1 MYKKWIYSFVVTAI
15 CIVIWLLLPAD
26 LELIRKVP
34 AFFATVSM
42 ISMALAMFISCR
54 FKFIDFCC
62 GGIDKA
68 YVWHKWLGIFG
79 LVGACFHW
87 ILVPGPAGNAA
98 SPEFA
103 EIGEEIGQWA
113 MYALLLLGSMSVV
126 KSIPYRIWFYTH
138 KLMGP
143 IFLFSVYHTF
153 FSDVPFEVMSYTGA
167 ALIVVSVLGL
177 FSWTYKSIFSSRK
190 YRKYTITEVEKMD
203 GAIEVKM
210 TPEDKVIK
218 YKSGQFAYLDF
229 SFDRIEHF
237 HPFTITS
244 APQDNTL
251 SFIIRDLG
259 SHTHDL
265 QSKVAVNQVVTVDG
279 GYGQMHRKKD
289 KNKPQIWIAG
299 GIGITPFLS
308 WLKER
313 PTQQTHIFFVGKGG
327 LYQALVE
334 KVSQLISRENII
346 FHYDLSQTKRLNHEY
361 VLDKISDPIA
371 SYQVFA
377 CGPNAMLESLKHGL
391 ISEGL
396 PQKNWVNENFIM
408 R

>member
-1 MYKKWIYSFVVTAI
+1 MYCVLATILSTL
-15 CIVIWLLLPAD
+15 IWLLLPAE
-26 LELIRKVP
+26 LELVRKVP

-42 ISMALAMFISCR
+42 ISMALAMLISCR
-54 FKFIDFCC
+54 FKFIDSWV

-68 YVWHKWLGIFG
+68 YIWHKWFGILG

-87 ILVPGPAGNAA
+87 LLVPGPAGNAVDPA
-98 SPEFA
+98 FT

-113 MYALLLLGSMSVV
+113 MYALLILGGVSVV
-126 KSIPYRIWFYTH
+126 KNIPYRIWFYTH

-153 FSDVPFEVMSYTGA
+153 FSDVPFEIMSLTGGT
-167 ALIVVSVLGL
+167 LIIVSTLGL
-177 FSWTYKSIFSSRK
+177 FSWIYKSLFSRHEYK
-190 YRKYTITEVEKMD
+190 EYIVAEVEKLD

-210 TPEDKVIK
+210 IPETETIT
-218 YKSGQFAYLDF
+218 YQAGQFAYLDF
-229 SFDRIEHF
+229 GFDRVEHF

-244 APQDNTL
+244 SPQDHTL

-259 SHTHDL
+259 KHTHHL
-265 QSKVAVNQVVTVDG
+265 QTKVSVNQLVTVDG
-279 GYGQMHRKKD
+279 GYGQMHAKKD
-289 KNKPQIWIAG
+289 TSKPQIWIAG

-313 PTQQTHIFFVGKGG
+313 PTQQVHLFFVGKGR
-327 LYQALVE
+327 LYQVLVE
-334 KVSQLISRENII
+334 KVAKLISSENVM
-346 FHYDLSQTKRLNHEY
+346 FHYDMSPTKRLSHDD
-361 VLDKISDPIA
+361 VLEKITQPIE

-377 CGPNAMLESLKHGL
+377 CGPKAMLKSLKHGL
-391 ISEGL
+391 LSEGL
-396 PQKNWVNENFIM
+396 PRKNWTTENFIM